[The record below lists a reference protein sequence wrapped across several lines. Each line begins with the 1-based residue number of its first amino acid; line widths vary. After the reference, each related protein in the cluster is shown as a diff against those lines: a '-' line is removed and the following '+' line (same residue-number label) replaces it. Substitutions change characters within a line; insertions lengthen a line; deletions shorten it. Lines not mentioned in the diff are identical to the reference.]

1 MHVQSV
7 FRQFQHR
14 DWDDLALLDCNI
26 SREPNRLFV
35 NRIESIYCNSTLLNR
50 LVVFSQGP
58 FRFQQGKRPPILL
71 NRIEIRLVLSC
82 EHNHNNLR
90 ASKNKIYYCAI
101 SGRPLRGDPR
111 TVRLVQTLTIKSR
124 IKNGNKRMT

>member
-1 MHVQSV
+1 MHDQLI

-26 SREPNRLFV
+26 SREPNRLSG

-58 FRFQQGKRPPILL
+58 FHFQQGKRPPILL
-71 NRIEIRLVLSC
+71 NHIEIRLVSSC
-82 EHNHNNLR
+82 EHNHNNR
-90 ASKNKIYYCAI
+90 HASKNKIYYCDIPGRVPRDEDDHSEAI
-101 SGRPLRGDPR
+101 HGRLG
-111 TVRLVQTLTIKSR
+111 
-124 IKNGNKRMT
+124 

>member
-1 MHVQSV
+1 MHVQSA
-7 FRQFQHR
+7 FRQFQHQ
-14 DWDDLALLDCNI
+14 DWDDLALVDYNI

-71 NRIEIRLVLSC
+71 NHKEIHLVSSC

-101 SGRPLRGDPR
+101 SGLDEDDHSEVIHG
-111 TVRLVQTLTIKSR
+111 RLGWYKP
-124 IKNGNKRMT
+124 